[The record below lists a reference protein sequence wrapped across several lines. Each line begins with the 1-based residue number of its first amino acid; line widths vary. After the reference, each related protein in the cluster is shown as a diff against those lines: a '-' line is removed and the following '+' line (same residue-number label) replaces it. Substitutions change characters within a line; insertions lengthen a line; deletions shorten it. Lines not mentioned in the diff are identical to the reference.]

1 MQNEI
6 LVNKLK
12 NLIDSFIDSSATENE
27 VLLTL
32 DSTIDMLLS
41 NADNYINHF
50 EDVVSIFEPSMETQI
65 AVIVKFLLD
74 CYNHDILNKVS
85 TGKRGSVPSVALTE
99 EEFERFSIKAFNQF
113 SYREHVDIESK
124 KITFNGFDI
133 RYLDGFLRYVYFFTQ
148 DLAFKNMSD
157 EDINFLCQLLVI
169 ARNAAEQS
177 GRLDY
182 YSHIVSIFVNSLSLQ
197 HHNQIARN
205 LSTGFLLFSYNN
217 NNLDYGYY
225 VSFSCFARQ
234 RNTIRAGLSGILFA
248 KAIAQRNKV
257 DLTLVENFIKYLM
270 MYLRD
275 LGLFFYVEDVYLK
288 LPPSLEFSDYELRS
302 FELIRLMARSSSR
315 SDDTIDFA
323 VVLLKKHIDAIEA
336 AGDGECYPWATQ
348 IIQLRRLFS
357 NKLSLEQ
364 DMYLIECEKNLLS
377 STSSALRDQLNRTF
391 YGSISEQKSIFK
403 DELHKVTLAIN
414 RENFVYDVDYLNVT
428 ANNLLR
434 SSLQFSDIEAYLLA
448 LLVKADYSLLFS
460 GLYFGRMS
468 PLITK
473 SCEIDT
479 HLEAINDW
487 KVLLDTTTTE
497 NSYSLLCIAS
507 CEDEIYRL
515 YKSGDT
521 TEITKLEFTVSIH
534 REWFKKH
541 YPQIVFNIDNPNIQL
556 GETLIDLCH
565 LQDKIIKKN
574 LEFSCVFSSPPNE
587 LLLVKDVNLS
597 SSPHNLLLNQYK
609 EYISLYKPVTNIMS
623 LEWYQNACCKELPI
637 PKMPSIGI
645 WIPTDSQDFTIN
657 MLFCKLEDTITRNNM
672 KIITGVNN
680 VTPLSCNIN
689 IIAAHGNSD
698 TCVTNKVFA
707 GGIYDA
713 DSLLNISG
721 EGDVAILLICH
732 SGHTKS
738 SLYGHQTHSL
748 VRCFLDKGYSSVVAP
763 FWSLHIDI
771 AHNWIDSFID
781 AVVGGKTVS
790 QSLFIATKSVYS
802 SYPTPSAWACLHLY
816 GNPKVQYIV

>member
-1 MQNEI
+1 MINDT

-12 NLIDSFIDSSATENE
+12 DLIESFTDASATENE

-41 NADNYINHF
+41 SADNYLDNF

-74 CYNHDILNKVS
+74 CYNHDILSKVWN
-85 TGKRGSVPSVALTE
+85 GKREPFPNVVLTE
-99 EEFERFSIKAFNQF
+99 EELERFSINAFNQF
-113 SYREHVDIESK
+113 SYREQVDIESK
-124 KITFNGFDI
+124 KISFNGFDI
-133 RYLDGFLRYVYFFTQ
+133 RYLDGFLRYVYFITQ

-182 YSHIVSIFVNSLSLQ
+182 YSHIVSIFVNSLSIQ

-234 RNTIRAGLSGILFA
+234 RNTIRAGLYGILFA

-275 LGLFFYVEDVYLK
+275 VGLFYYVEDVYLK

-302 FELIRLMARSSSR
+302 FDLIRIMARSFNR
-315 SDDTIDFA
+315 SIDTIDFA
-323 VVLLKKHIDAIEA
+323 IVLLSKHIDAIVTE
-336 AGDGECYPWATQ
+336 GDKECYPWATL
-348 IIQLRRLFS
+348 IIQIRRLFS
-357 NKLSLEQ
+357 DNLSS
-364 DMYLIECEKNLLS
+364 EKNLYLVECENRLTSTLS
-377 STSSALRDQLNRTF
+377 STLREQLLKMF
-391 YGSISEQKSIFK
+391 YGSASEQKSILIE
-403 DELHKVTLAIN
+403 ELHKATLAIN
-414 RENFVYDVDYLNVT
+414 RENFIYDIDYLNVT
-428 ANNLLR
+428 ANNLIR
-434 SSLQFSDIEAYLLA
+434 SSLHSSDIEAYLLA

-468 PLITK
+468 PLVTK
-473 SCEIDT
+473 SYDIDT
-479 HLEAINDW
+479 YIEAAKEW
-487 KVLLDTTTTE
+487 ETLLDVITANNT
-497 NSYSLLCIAS
+497 YSLVCIAS
-507 CEDEIYRL
+507 CEDEIFRL
-515 YKSGDT
+515 DKTGDL
-521 TEITKLEFTVSIH
+521 TEITKVGFTVSNH

-541 YPQIVFNIDNPNIQL
+541 YPQIVFDIDNPNIYF
-556 GETLIDLCH
+556 GETLKDLCK
-565 LQDKIIKKN
+565 LQDINIRKE
-574 LEFSCVFSSPPNE
+574 LEFSHGFSSPSNE
-587 LLLVKDVNLS
+587 LLIVKDVNLS
-597 SSPHNLLLNQYK
+597 SLPHNLLLDKLN
-609 EYISLYKPVTNIMS
+609 EYISLHKPVTNIMS
-623 LEWYQNACCKELPI
+623 LEWFQNACRTESLIRQK
-637 PKMPSIGI
+637 PSVGI

-657 MLFCKLEDTITRNNM
+657 MLFSKIEHTITHNNM
-672 KIITGVNN
+672 KINASVDNII
-680 VTPLSCNIN
+680 PLSCNIN

-698 TCVTNKVFA
+698 SCVTNKIFA
-707 GGIYDA
+707 GGAYDA
-713 DSLLNISG
+713 DSLLNITG
-721 EGDVAILLICH
+721 EGDIAILLVCH
-732 SGHTKS
+732 SGHTRG

-748 VRCFLDKGYSSVVAP
+748 VRLFLNKGYKSVIAP
-763 FWSLHIDI
+763 FWSLHIDV
-771 AHNWIDSFID
+771 ALNWLNSFLD
-781 AVVGGKTVS
+781 AITAGKPVS
-790 QSLFIATKSVYS
+790 QSLFVATRSVYTE
-802 SYPTPSAWACLHLY
+802 YPTPSAWACLHLY